1 MQVLVVSLLIVGKLP
16 YFLIVCILG
25 FLPKKV
31 DVFCQ
36 KERFSASFC
45 ASFQH
50 WPATAAR
57 HQCFQ
62 CIQALGKKKKTSSC
76 GEPQQLE
83 FLWQL
88 GQAPREFLASRQWA
102 HAFGSFGCGQDVTK
116 LHSALRNFMQNP
128 VSFPLP
134 AKPTPAEMAPMWPKR
149 RKMSYADACLF

>member
-62 CIQALGKKKKTSSC
+62 CIQALGKKKKPAAAVNRSSLSFC
-76 GEPQQLE
+76 GNWVKLLE
-83 FLWQL
+83 NFSPADNGPTLSEAL
-88 GQAPREFLASRQWA
+88 GA
-102 HAFGSFGCGQDVTK
+102 G
-116 LHSALRNFMQNP
+116 
-128 VSFPLP
+128 
-134 AKPTPAEMAPMWPKR
+134 
-149 RKMSYADACLF
+149 KM